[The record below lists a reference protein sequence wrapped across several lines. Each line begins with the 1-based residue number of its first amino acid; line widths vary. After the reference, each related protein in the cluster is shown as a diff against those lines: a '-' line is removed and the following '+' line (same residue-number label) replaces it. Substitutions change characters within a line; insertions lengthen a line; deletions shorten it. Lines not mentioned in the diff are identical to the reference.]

1 LLKDVNDW
9 ATDPILLRKV
19 ASDYPPVA
27 KLLAGRLTDDDYDPS
42 NIYTFYDEPLEEKHQ
57 AIVQKLD
64 ELVLQRAHA

>member
-1 LLKDVNDW
+1 
-9 ATDPILLRKV
+9 V